1 MEFKGV
7 GGKRKMKDR
16 NVEGAGQ
23 RISAGGGF
31 EGQRRKSILVAMGA
45 LVCLLLISSTV
56 YAECTADTIDGG
68 GVGTDGGGV
77 GTDGGGVGTD
87 CNTVSGGGVGTDG
100 GGVGTDGGGVG
111 TD

>member
-1 MEFKGV
+1 
-7 GGKRKMKDR
+7 MKDE
-16 NVEGAGQ
+16 NIEGAGQ

-31 EGQRRKSILVAMGA
+31 EGQKRKSILVAMGA
-45 LVCLLLISSTV
+45 LTVLLLLSTCV
-56 YAECTADTIDGG
+56 SADTLNPTECDSADGGGVGTDGG

-87 CNTVSGGGVGTDG
+87 CESLDG

>member
-1 MEFKGV
+1 
-7 GGKRKMKDR
+7 MKDR
-16 NVEGAGQ
+16 NVEGAGH

-56 YAECTADTIDGG
+56 YADGGCTADGIHGGGVGTDGG

-87 CNTVSGGGVGTDG
+87 GGGVGTDG
-100 GGVGTDGGGVG
+100 GGVGTD
-111 TD
+111 

>member
-1 MEFKGV
+1 
-7 GGKRKMKDR
+7 MKDFD
-16 NVEGAGQ
+16 VEGAGQ

-56 YAECTADTIDGG
+56 YADAACTTDTIDGG

-87 CNTVSGGGVGTDG
+87 CDTYAGGGVGTDG

>member
-1 MEFKGV
+1 
-7 GGKRKMKDR
+7 MKEND
-16 NVEGAGQ
+16 VEGTGR
-23 RISAGGGF
+23 RISCGGGF
-31 EGQRRKSILVAMGA
+31 EGQRRKSVLVAFGA
-45 LVCLLLISSTV
+45 LLVLLLLCTSVSADEVTSSQPEDHLV
-56 YAECTADTIDGG
+56 DGG

-87 CNTVSGGGVGTDG
+87 GSYDG

>member
-1 MEFKGV
+1 MRDE
-7 GGKRKMKDR
+7 
-16 NVEGAGQ
+16 NIEGAGN

-31 EGQRRKSILVAMGA
+31 EGQKRKSILVAMGA
-45 LVCLLLISSTV
+45 LTVLLLLSTCVSAETLEPTVSSS
-56 YAECTADTIDGG
+56 ADGGGVGTDGG

-87 CNTVSGGGVGTDG
+87 CDSIDG

>member
-1 MEFKGV
+1 
-7 GGKRKMKDR
+7 MKNFD
-16 NVEGAGQ
+16 VEGAGQ
-23 RISAGGGF
+23 RISCGGGF

-56 YAECTADTIDGG
+56 YAECTTDTIDGG

-87 CNTVSGGGVGTDG
+87 GGGVGTDG

-111 TD
+111 TDLLP